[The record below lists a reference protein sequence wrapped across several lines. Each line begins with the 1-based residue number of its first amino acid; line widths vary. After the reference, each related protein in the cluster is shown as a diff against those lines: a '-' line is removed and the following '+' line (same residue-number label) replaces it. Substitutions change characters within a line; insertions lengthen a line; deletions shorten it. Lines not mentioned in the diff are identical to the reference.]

1 MASKCKPNMG
11 KIGLIWFNTMGGGI
25 NNFILSNLSNLTLY
39 YITDTQ
45 ACDRRGRVPF
55 VLPCKEQ
62 TYLST
67 RLIFPLF

>member
-1 MASKCKPNMG
+1 MAVYTNII
-11 KIGLIWFNTMGGGI
+11 KINTTEGGI
-25 NNFILSNLSNLTLY
+25 NNFILSGLSNLTPY